1 MHRAS
6 AAWQRLSRQPAVHR
20 TAAGRPALPRDTA
33 GLLVSPRIRT
43 LKVSRLSWSLALVG
57 AAMGIAF
64 ALPTPAVAAPTP
76 QLPLR
81 DFFRNPEQAYFGL
94 SDDGRCLG
102 TLQPAP
108 G

>member
-1 MHRAS
+1 M
-6 AAWQRLSRQPAVHR
+6 
-20 TAAGRPALPRDTA
+20 
-33 GLLVSPRIRT
+33 
-43 LKVSRLSWSLALVG
+43 VG

-94 SDDGRCLG
+94 SDDGRWLG